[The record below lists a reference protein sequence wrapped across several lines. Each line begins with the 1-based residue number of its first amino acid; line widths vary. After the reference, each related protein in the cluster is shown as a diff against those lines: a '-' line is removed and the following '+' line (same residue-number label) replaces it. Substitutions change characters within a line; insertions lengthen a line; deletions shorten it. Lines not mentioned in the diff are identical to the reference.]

1 MAEHGE
7 PLSDRELEVLKCVI
21 DGLSNKEIAATL
33 HISQNTVKVHLRN
46 VYTKLG
52 VTSRTEAT
60 TTALQQGLMTLPGT
74 EALAQPVE
82 PEATVDEPQTAV
94 TQPSPETPPLTATEP
109 TKRSIQSLMIYI
121 VLGIIIVGLLGFI
134 GWQAI
139 NPPNPTPLPTA
150 TPFAERPLGQSPWS
164 ETAPLETAA
173 AGMAVAA
180 VGLDV
185 YQIGGETEAGVVNSV
200 YVFDTQQNQWHKAP
214 QKPTAVTNASAA
226 VLFGEIIVAGG
237 QLTDGSLSN
246 IVEAYSPSQQAWRQ
260 LTPLPQPI
268 TGGLALSDGS
278 FLYYIGGQSEN
289 RVLDTTYLYDPGA
302 DSWRP
307 LTPLPTPRAF
317 AAGSVIANK
326 LYVVGGENEDGTLDV
341 CEFYDP
347 VAEIWQS
354 CTPMLQPRTKAS
366 AAVVVNKLYVIGGN
380 VSSDSTLTY
389 SEIYDPNTDTWQ
401 VLNMPDFPDKRPWQ
415 QPGTANVETRIY
427 ILGGRRGDQLLNTH
441 YIYTPFIY
449 NTYIPAAAAEDQ
461 NK

>member
-52 VTSRTEAT
+52 VASRTEAT
-60 TTALQQGLMTLPGT
+60 TAALQQGLLALPGA
-74 EALAQPVE
+74 EIPAQPVE
-82 PEATVDEPQTAV
+82 QETAV
-94 TQPSPETPPLTATEP
+94 EPETAAAQPTTPAPPPPAAVEP
-109 TKRSIQSLMIYI
+109 SKRSVQSLIMYI
-121 VLGIIIVGLLGFI
+121 VFGIILVGLLGII

-139 NPPNPTPLPTA
+139 NPPDPTPLPTA

-200 YVFDTQQNQWHKAP
+200 YVFNTQQNQWRSAP

-237 QLTDGSLSN
+237 QLADGSLTS

-260 LTPLPQPI
+260 LTPLPQPVA
-268 TGGLALSDGS
+268 GGVALSDGS
-278 FLYYIGGQSEN
+278 FLYFIGGQSEN
-289 RVLDTTYLYDPGA
+289 GVLDTTYLYDPGA

-307 LTPLPTPRAF
+307 LTALPTPRAF
-317 AAGSVIANK
+317 ATGSVIANK
-326 LYVVGGENEDGTLDV
+326 LYVVGGENEDGALDV

-347 VAEIWQS
+347 VAELWQS
-354 CTPMLQPRTKAS
+354 CAPMLQPRTKAS

-380 VSSDSTLTY
+380 VNSDGALTY

-401 VLNMPDFPDKRPWQ
+401 VLNMPDFADKRPWQ
-415 QPGTANVETRIY
+415 QPGAANVETRIY

-441 YIYTPFIY
+441 YVYTPFIY

-461 NK
+461 K